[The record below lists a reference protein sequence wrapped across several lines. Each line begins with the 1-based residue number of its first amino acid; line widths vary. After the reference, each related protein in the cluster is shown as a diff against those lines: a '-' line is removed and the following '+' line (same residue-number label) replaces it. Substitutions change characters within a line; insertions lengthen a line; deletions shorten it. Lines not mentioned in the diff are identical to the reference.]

1 MIPGPLRCID
11 FTGRAANGRA
21 CRSEEAED
29 VYRGRVAALSRAL
42 SRTSFAVL
50 VWMGLAAEMTKA
62 MFEGGLAHMTAARQ
76 PLGRYQRQHRVR
88 GEATRGYGYT
98 VGRPALVRRK
108 DTDRLVAAGRRLG
121 RSTWQ
126 PAILFRNIVMRDGRG
141 RGRACRWFRYASLV
155 PLCDIARREAD
166 VEMRQAT
173 GQRRAAAL
181 RLVSQPSP
189 AAAVMVKLTCGRPT
203 EPPRRT
209 IHTTRTR
216 RRTASCGGRKRAA
229 RGVETA
235 ARRKEARL
243 STLALA
249 LAWPPRPPRP
259 RPAWPWLCNEN
270 QRQRLTPLRRPL
282 RD

>member
-173 GQRRAAAL
+173 GQRRSQSAPRRSPSPRVAAL
-181 RLVSQPSP
+181 
-189 AAAVMVKLTCGRPT
+189 A
-203 EPPRRT
+203 
-209 IHTTRTR
+209 R
-216 RRTASCGGRKRAA
+216 RRRHGEAHLRAPNGATKTNNTHHTDTASHSIMRRAEKGSA
-229 RGVETA
+229 RGRDSGTTQRGA
-235 ARRKEARL
+235 AEH
-243 STLALA
+243 
-249 LAWPPRPPRP
+249 PRP
-259 RPAWPWLCNEN
+259 RP
-270 QRQRLTPLRRPL
+270 RLATTTPPAKASMAVVVQ
-282 RD
+282 